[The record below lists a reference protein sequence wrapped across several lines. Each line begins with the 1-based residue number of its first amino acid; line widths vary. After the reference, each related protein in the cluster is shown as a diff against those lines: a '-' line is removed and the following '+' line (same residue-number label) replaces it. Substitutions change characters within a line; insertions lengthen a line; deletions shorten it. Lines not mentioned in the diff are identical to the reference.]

1 MLTPPLPVSGEE
13 VVQQSREAVTRTS
26 EDPSRGC
33 LERFSRRQSRVLK
46 VMDILV
52 NVVVC
57 AVVDAS
63 VYVFVLL
70 AIWT

>member
-1 MLTPPLPVSGEE
+1 
-13 VVQQSREAVTRTS
+13 
-26 EDPSRGC
+26 
-33 LERFSRRQSRVLK
+33 
-46 VMDILV
+46 MDILV

-70 AIWT
+70 AIWTTFISPDLFNMNK